1 MVSLNRSSESRES
14 SAFSHLV
21 KDKKDI
27 FVFPKEV
34 KVSDD
39 SRLLVERG
47 ILTRE
52 EFSEMVKVMN
62 PEMKS
67 KRK

>member
-1 MVSLNRSSESRES
+1 M
-14 SAFSHLV
+14 

-39 SRLLVERG
+39 SRLLVAKG

-52 EFSEMVKVMN
+52 EFSEMVKLMN